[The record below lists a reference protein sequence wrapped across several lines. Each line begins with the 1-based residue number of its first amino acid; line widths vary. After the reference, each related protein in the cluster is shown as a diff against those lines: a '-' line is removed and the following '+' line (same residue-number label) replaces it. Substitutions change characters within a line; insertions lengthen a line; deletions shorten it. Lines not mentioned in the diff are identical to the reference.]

1 MEKFKFFLG
10 SIGWF
15 VLAVLLIIGLSYLL
29 FPNLIQDV
37 FQFNF

>member
-15 VLAVLLIIGLSYLL
+15 AFAVLLIIGLSYLL

-37 FQFNF
+37 FQLNF